1 MQYFNLPDPGEGL
14 VEAELVTWR
23 VAVGDEVAVNDVV
36 VEIETSKSLV
46 ELPSPFSGRVAQL
59 LVEEG
64 TTVDVGTPIIAIDD
78 GTDDEAEDDDAAAA
92 PNLVGYGV
100 KAAGTTRRPRRSA
113 GAAPSA
119 GAGGGAAGA
128 GAADAGAESRA
139 GAGGADATAPSGVGA
154 GTGAEASVRATTEQG
169 AGRSET
175 PTAPDPS
182 SEGPGVPTDGS
193 VRQIQ
198 AQLNDSFDPGLPVSR
213 PAGAVSPLE
222 PTPAQPVGDPL
233 PGPGRGPS
241 EPAEERGPVLAKPP
255 TRLLAKQLGVDL
267 RRLVGTGDGGV
278 ITRADVEAAAAS
290 PVPAGSDT
298 GAAPGSGAAGGA
310 EAGRRT
316 DADPSARTGHDAG
329 TEFAARVDPSAR
341 ADAQAPT
348 GPAARVD
355 PGAGADRGDLG
366 PSEGHASDDVS
377 APGASTTTSSSRWS
391 DPAEPRTA
399 EDERFPVRGVRKI
412 TAEAMVTSAF
422 TAPHVTEWI
431 EVDVTASMELL
442 DRLRS
447 RRDLADV
454 RLTPLVLVM
463 AAACRALERTP
474 ELNSRWVEG
483 PDGAEI
489 IRSREV
495 NLGIA
500 AATPRGLVVPTIKG
514 AQRMRLRELAEALAD
529 LVQVA
534 KQGRTQPGALTG
546 GTFTITNVG
555 VFGIDGGTP
564 IINPGQAGILCL
576 GAINRRP
583 WVVGEGAE
591 ERIEPRWVTTLSVS
605 FDHRVADGAEGSRFL
620 ADVALS
626 LRDPAMGALL

>member
-78 GTDDEAEDDDAAAA
+78 GTDDAAEDEDAAAA

-100 KAAGTTRRPRRSA
+100 KAAGTTRRPRRGA

-119 GAGGGAAGA
+119 GAGDGAPPG
-128 GAADAGAESRA
+128 S
-139 GAGGADATAPSGVGA
+139 GAGGADEAAGASA
-154 GTGAEASVRATTEQG
+154 GTGAEQG
-169 AGRSET
+169 GSPAGT
-175 PTAPDPS
+175 PSAPAAAPS
-182 SEGPGVPTDGS
+182 DQT
-193 VRQIQ
+193 VRQVQ
-198 AQLNDSFDPGLPVSR
+198 AQLNDSFDPGHPVSR
-213 PAGAVSPLE
+213 PAGAVAPLE
-222 PTPAQPVGDPL
+222 PTPAQPAGDPL

-241 EPAEERGPVLAKPP
+241 EPAEERGPVLTRPP

-267 RRLVGTGDGGV
+267 RRLAGTGDGGI
-278 ITRADVEAAAAS
+278 ITRADVEAAAATS
-290 PVPAGSDT
+290 ALA
-298 GAAPGSGAAGGA
+298 GAAAPAAPAAGV
-310 EAGRRT
+310 
-316 DADPSARTGHDAG
+316 G
-329 TEFAARVDPSAR
+329 T
-341 ADAQAPT
+341 
-348 GPAARVD
+348 PAASPSTAGIGDEDGVLPD
-355 PGAGADRGDLG
+355 PAV
-366 PSEGHASDDVS
+366 SSD
-377 APGASTTTSSSRWS
+377 GRWS
-391 DPAEPRTA
+391 DPGAPRA
-399 EDERFPVRGVRKI
+399 DDDERIPVRGVRKI
-412 TAEAMVTSAF
+412 TAEAMVSSAF

-442 DRLRS
+442 ERLRS
-447 RRDLADV
+447 RRDLAEV
-454 RLTPLVLVM
+454 RLTPLVLV
-463 AAACRALERTP
+463 AAAVCRALERTP
-474 ELNSRWVEG
+474 ELNSRWVEVEG
-483 PDGAEI
+483 GAEI
-489 IRSREV
+489 VRSREV

-500 AATPRGLVVPTIKG
+500 AATPRGLVVPNVKG
-514 AQRMRLRELAEALAD
+514 AQRMRLRELAEALAE
-529 LVQVA
+529 LVAVA
-534 KQGRTQPGALTG
+534 KQGRTQPAALSG
-546 GTFTITNVG
+546 GTFTVTNVG

-583 WVVGEGAE
+583 WVVGEGVE

-620 ADVALS
+620 ADVALA
-626 LRDPAMGALL
+626 LADPAMGALL